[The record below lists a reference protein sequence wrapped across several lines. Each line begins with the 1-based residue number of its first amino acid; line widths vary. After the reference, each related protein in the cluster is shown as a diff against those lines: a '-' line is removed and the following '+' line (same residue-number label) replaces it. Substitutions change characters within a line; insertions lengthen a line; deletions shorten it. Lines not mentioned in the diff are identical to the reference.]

1 MCLCMEKALT
11 AYKSHIKSFKDLITP
26 YEATRTGF
34 IEIAL
39 EKNRKASPFV
49 EEARALRIIASEAK
63 EPADLIKLNKIHGS
77 LLTAAGLSD
86 KALTHLKKKDQ
97 IKAIKNLIDNFLKPA
112 GDKFAD
118 ELVYRFLLTRGDT
131 LGGMMRNIAGIIGE
145 RKFARS
151 VIAILSIQKI
161 NYFWLHKDSK
171 TWIANSLDDA
181 DIENYLK
188 GISWKN
194 KFGYRVLL
202 FNITVPCVRKNVDL
216 CLLSCCHKDIGN
228 RCSNKKIITSPE
240 YYIALGELKGGIDP
254 AGADEHWKTANT
266 ALDRIRKAFS
276 QSRLK
281 PKTFFVGA
289 AIESAMSKEIF
300 YQLKRNVLSNAANLT
315 NEKQIFSLCKWLVNI

>member
-1 MCLCMEKALT
+1 MRLCVEETLKA
-11 AYKSHIKSFKDLITP
+11 YRDHIKSSKDLITP
-26 YEATRTGF
+26 YEATRAGF

-39 EKNRKASPFV
+39 EKNHKASPFV
-49 EEARALRIIASEAK
+49 EEARALRIIASEVD
-63 EPADLIKLNKIHGS
+63 EPVDLLKLDKIYGS

-86 KALTHLKKKDQ
+86 KSLTHLTKKDQ
-97 IKAIKNLIDNFLKPA
+97 VKAVKNLIDNFLKPA
-112 GDKFAD
+112 GEKFVD

-151 VIAILSIQKI
+151 IITMLSIQKT
-161 NYFWLHKDSK
+161 NYFWLHKNSK

-188 GISWKN
+188 GISWGN
-194 KFGYRVLL
+194 RIGDRVLL
-202 FNITVPCVRKNVDL
+202 FNITVPMIRKNVDL
-216 CLLSCCHKDIGN
+216 CLLSCCHKDIRN
-228 RCSNKKIITSPE
+228 SRSNKNIIASPE

-266 ALDRIRKAFS
+266 ALDRIRKAFTKS
-276 QSRLK
+276 KVK

-300 YQLKRNVLSNAANLT
+300 GQLRRNLLTNAANLT
-315 NEKQIFSLCKWLVNI
+315 NEKQVFSLCKWLINI